1 MKTKA
6 LLFISFIA
14 LSLIICK
21 TQAMNTVSTP
31 TPISKY
37 DVGDPPPEYEKINL
51 LGTLMY
57 GINLNAIVAGASDD
71 AVYIGF
77 NLDLG
82 NMNISI
88 YNGTGILVYNDVVD
102 TSVQP
107 TVIVPF
113 QTAASDT
120 YTLELSNGTGYAEG
134 VFNKN

>member
-1 MKTKA
+1 MDKKVLLLTGLCVVGLSTWEAQGKTIENAPLYFNNEAKNMPNEFELINLMGD
-6 LLFISFIA
+6 LLF
-14 LSLIICK
+14 
-21 TQAMNTVSTP
+21 
-31 TPISKY
+31 
-37 DVGDPPPEYEKINL
+37 
-51 LGTLMY
+51 
-57 GINLNAIVAGASDD
+57 AIGPNSIEAGVSDD

-77 NLDLG
+77 NQNLG
-82 NMNISI
+82 NINISI
-88 YNGTGILVYNDVVD
+88 YNGMGILVYNDVVD